1 MKRILSNHYHKNDN
15 DLKNNNL
22 CNMDGPMLFLGEN
35 SSELGRSKLSV
46 QDRRRFVINYKTS
59 GDIYIDVVIFNMKKM
74 VPLSLYKTI
83 SDDLANGFGV
93 RFISGGV
100 NIAEFRDAAHSYL
113 KNINCKMRG

>member
-1 MKRILSNHYHKNDN
+1 
-15 DLKNNNL
+15 
-22 CNMDGPMLFLGEN
+22 MDGPMLFLGEN
-35 SSELGRSKLSV
+35 SCELGKSRLSV
-46 QDRRRFVINYKTS
+46 YERRRFVINYKTPF
-59 GDIYIDVVIFNMKKM
+59 GIYIDVVIFNMRKS

-100 NIAEFRDAAHSYL
+100 NIVDFRNAAHVYL

>member
-1 MKRILSNHYHKNDN
+1 
-15 DLKNNNL
+15 
-22 CNMDGPMLFLGEN
+22 MLFLGEN
-35 SSELGRSKLSV
+35 SSELGKSRLFV
-46 QDRRRFVINYKTS
+46 YERRRFVINYKTFCCS
-59 GDIYIDVVIFNMKKM
+59 YIDVVVFNMRKM

-113 KNINCKMRG
+113 KNINDKLCS

>member
-1 MKRILSNHYHKNDN
+1 
-15 DLKNNNL
+15 
-22 CNMDGPMLFLGEN
+22 MDGPMLFLGD
-35 SSELGRSKLSV
+35 SRELGRSKLSV
-46 QDRRRFVINYKTS
+46 YDRRLFVINYKTS
-59 GDIYIDVVIFNMKKM
+59 GGNYIDVVIFNMRKS

-113 KNINCKMRG
+113 KNINDKVCS

>member
-1 MKRILSNHYHKNDN
+1 MKRILYNHYHKNDN
-15 DLKNNNL
+15 DLKNNKL

-35 SSELGRSKLSV
+35 SCELGKSRLSV
-46 QDRRRFVINYKTS
+46 YERRRFVINYKTS
-59 GDIYIDVVIFNMKKM
+59 DVNYIDVVVFNMRKS

-113 KNINCKMRG
+113 KNINDKLCS